1 MTESQEQP
9 PVEAFKALAD
19 PVRWAILER
28 ASGVDQVACQD
39 LDSLPVSKPTISYHL
54 KILSHAGLIS
64 VRKSGRNSYY
74 SLEREALHQV
84 VDALW
89 SLAPTPRPLVSGEPA
104 YVKPRRRQRR
114 AAADATRGLLVGQ
127 HESQPGDEEEAV
139 VLTW

>member
-9 PVEAFKALAD
+9 PVEACKALAD
-19 PVRWAILER
+19 PVRWAILQR

-54 KILSHAGLIS
+54 KILSQAGLIS
-64 VRKSGRNSYY
+64 VRKIGRNSYY
-74 SLEREALHQV
+74 SLEREAVHQV

-104 YVKPRRRQRR
+104 YLSPRRRQRR
-114 AAADATRGLLVGQ
+114 AAADSTRGLLVSR

>member
-1 MTESQEQP
+1 MTEPQQQP

-28 ASGVDQVACQD
+28 ASGVDQVACQE

-54 KILSHAGLIS
+54 KILSQAGLIS
-64 VRKSGRNSYY
+64 VRKAGRNSYY

-89 SLAPTPRPLVSGEPA
+89 SLAPTPRPLISGEPA
-104 YVKPRRRQRR
+104 YVNPRRRQRR
-114 AAADATRGLLVGQ
+114 AAADNTRGSLVTRQ
-127 HESQPGDEEEAV
+127 EPRPGDEEAV